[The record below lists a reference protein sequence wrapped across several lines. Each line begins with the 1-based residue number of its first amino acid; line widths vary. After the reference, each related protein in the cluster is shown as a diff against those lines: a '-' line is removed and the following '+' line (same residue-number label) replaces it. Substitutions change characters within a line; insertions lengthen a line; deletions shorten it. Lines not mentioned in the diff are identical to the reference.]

1 MNTGKWAMIM
11 IAVVVPVST
20 IGCAPQE
27 TIIDHSKNNEE
38 ILQARMYKALILID
52 ANDET
57 AFNALLADLKSHPKA
72 CKLLFDLG
80 IQCERFEH
88 YEHAEAVYR
97 SIIEVDPDCDAAV
110 IFERI
115 GWTLFAQ
122 RLYNQAITEYCKT
135 VEQYPDSK
143 WAPSCQYWIGQ
154 SYFKKRDYEQ
164 ARVEYQKVVDKYPDN
179 RYATYSRRKIALIDR
194 MRK

>member
-27 TIIDHSKNNEE
+27 TIIDHFKDDEE
-38 ILQARMYKALILID
+38 ILQARMYEAMILID

-57 AFNALLADLKSHPKA
+57 AFNALVADLKGHPKA
-72 CKLLFDLG
+72 GKLFYALAG
-80 IQCERFEH
+80 ECERFKH
-88 YEHAEAVYR
+88 YEHAEAAYC
-97 SIIEVDPDCDAAV
+97 SIIEVDPNCDAAA
-110 IFERI
+110 IFQYI

-122 RLYNQAITEYCKT
+122 GLYNQAITEYCKT
-135 VEQYPDSK
+135 VDQYPDSK

-154 SYFKKRDYEQ
+154 SYYKMRDYDR
-164 ARVEYQKVVDKYPDN
+164 ALVEYQKVIDN
-179 RYATYSRRKIALIDR
+179 YSDIIHANHARRIIDIINR
-194 MRK
+194 